1 MSQIALVTGANR
13 GLGLGVVRQLLED
26 GYEVIL
32 TSRNKTKGE
41 QATEELKDQF
51 DHVHFH
57 QLDVSKSES
66 IKDCAEWVDQKFG
79 NLDILINNAGINYD
93 TWQNAMNADLEESQ
107 KTMDVNFFGPWRV
120 TQAFWPLLK
129 KNNWGRVVN
138 VSSGSGSLTREESG
152 TPAYSTSKAALNM
165 LTIKQSHSATG
176 TGVKINSVCP
186 GWVRT
191 DMGGSDATRSIPE
204 GAKSIIWAAKIPDD
218 GPTGGFF
225 RDGERID
232 W

>member
-13 GLGLGVVRQLLED
+13 GLGLGVVKRLLKA
-26 GYEVIL
+26 GNKVIL
-32 TSRNKTKGE
+32 TSRNEQKGK
-41 QATEELKDQF
+41 QAADEVQNQYQDIYY
-51 DHVHFH
+51 H
-57 QLDVSKSES
+57 QLDVSSEES
-66 IKDCAEWVDQKFG
+66 IRKCVNWVESEFG
-79 NLDILINNAGINYD
+79 RLDILINNAGINYD
-93 TWQNAMNADLEESQ
+93 TWQNAINADLEESR

-120 TQAFWPLLK
+120 SQAFFELLK
-129 KNNWGRVVN
+129 KSEHPRVVN

-165 LTIKQSHSATG
+165 LTIKLAHSTNYFNIK
-176 TGVKINSVCP
+176 VNSVCP

-191 DMGGSDATRSIPE
+191 DMGGSDATRSIEE
-204 GAKSIIWAAKIPDD
+204 GAESIVWAAEIDDD

-225 RDGERID
+225 RDGERLD